1 VAYRERVQDVPLIVV
16 PDEDDDDFAELA
28 VDGTIDARPY
38 RFMLDTGAGRTH
50 VVADDYTRSLAAV
63 GRHTASG
70 VFSPIDDEVVRL
82 GEVAVGPLQRGPLDA
97 SRGGDDRPD
106 GHNLLGMDVLR
117 HYRCLF
123 RFAHQRLEVDPTQE
137 PAVTLPLHLDDAGH
151 PYVEVG
157 FPGVDAH
164 AVWDTGAGVTV
175 VDAGFLARHRE
186 LFHERAPTRG
196 SDATGT
202 EQQTPMHEVVESV
215 IGGVRFAPHTVAAVD
230 LAAVN
235 ATLERPMDVILG
247 WTTLR
252 QADWFFDFPGR
263 RWAVVA

>member
-1 VAYRERVQDVPLIVV
+1 VNAC
-16 PDEDDDDFAELA
+16 
-28 VDGTIDARPY
+28 
-38 RFMLDTGAGRTH
+38 RFVLDTGAGRTH
-50 VVADDYTRSLAAV
+50 VVADGYTSSLETV

-70 VFSPIDDEVVRL
+70 VFAPIDDEIVRL
-82 GEVAVGPLQRGPLDA
+82 GEVVVGPMRRRPLDA
-97 SRGGDDRPD
+97 SRAGGDRPD

-137 PAVTLPLHLDDAGH
+137 PAATLPLHLDDAGH

-157 FPGVDAH
+157 FPGAVAQ

-175 VDAGFLARHRE
+175 VDTGFLARHLE
-186 LFHERAPTRG
+186 LFHDAAPARG

-202 EQQTPMHEVVESV
+202 EQHTAMHEVVESV

-230 LAAVN
+230 LAAAN
-235 ATLERPMDVILG
+235 APLERPMDLILG

-252 QADWFFDFPGR
+252 QADWFFDFPAR